1 MIGQA
6 TQRIWLVFRMV
17 GRRRDAREE
26 TGPVGS
32 RLTCLPWPLP
42 DQQTISV
49 EVPGSAASPWPGPIE
64 RSVLPKRGAQR

>member
-26 TGPVGS
+26 LARWAPGTY
-32 RLTCLPWPLP
+32 LPWPLP